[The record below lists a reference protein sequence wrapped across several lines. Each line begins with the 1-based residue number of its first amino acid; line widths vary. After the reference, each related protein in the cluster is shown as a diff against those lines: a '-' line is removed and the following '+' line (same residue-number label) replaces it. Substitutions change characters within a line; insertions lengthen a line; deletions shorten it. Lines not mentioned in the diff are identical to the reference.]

1 MKSSSIRRSD
11 KRSPEQM
18 RLNQVE
24 GIIDRILEIKSRL
37 VEMERELTPSA
48 SVSEE
53 NEANKSK
60 DLNAELEKATR
71 DLDVLGATLGFR
83 AR

>member
-1 MKSSSIRRSD
+1 
-11 KRSPEQM
+11 M

>member
-1 MKSSSIRRSD
+1 
-11 KRSPEQM
+11 M

-60 DLNAELEKATR
+60 DLNAELEKANR